1 MHNDHQTPP
10 EDGADEA
17 ELSLETPLS
26 VAQAELAAAKAEQMR
41 LLAEMDNQ
49 RKRAQRDLEAAR
61 KYGVERLVGDL
72 LPVLDNL
79 DRAVKSE
86 ISDIAKLRTGV
97 DLTIKMLSRAMDG
110 HGLTVLDPVGENFN
124 PEWHQAVNMVETG
137 AHAPGTVVE
146 VLQKGYR
153 LHDRLLRPAM
163 VAVATDPP
171 PPEDA

>member
-17 ELSLETPLS
+17 ELSLETPLTI
-26 VAQAELAAAKAEQMR
+26 AQAELAAAKAEQMR

-49 RKRAQRDLEAAR
+49 RKRAQRDLEGAR
-61 KYGVERLVGDL
+61 KYGVERLIGDL

-79 DRAVKSE
+79 DRALKSE
-86 ISDIAKLRTGV
+86 ITDVAKLRTGV
-97 DLTIKMLSRAMDG
+97 DLTIKMLNRTMDG
-110 HGLTVLDPVGENFN
+110 HGLTVLDPAGENFN